1 MLFLEQVLAEQGL
14 AKYCD
19 EDFVRYTSR
28 ELQEAL
34 NMTKEEIDRAAH
46 RILLQEQRN
55 RGYRQQN
62 TLD

>member
-1 MLFLEQVLAEQGL
+1 MLAEQGL

-19 EDFVRYTSR
+19 ENFVRYTSK

-46 RILLQEQRN
+46 RLLQQEHMMRA
-55 RGYRQQN
+55 QQKP
-62 TLD
+62 TD